1 MELKPATPQAPPT
14 ERRFRPDIEGVR
26 AVASLGVL
34 LSHAGVTTLAGG
46 FTGVD
51 VFYVLS
57 GFLVT
62 GGLLREGQKTDT
74 IDFWDFMGRRA
85 RRLLPVATLVLILTV
100 VFTYRYLGYSRGNVI
115 AEDAKWTSL
124 FASNW
129 RFIQTGTDYFGAQS
143 SVSPLQH
150 YWTLAVEMQFYFVW
164 PLIVLLLVKLL
175 PGISLRLKMAIA
187 LVAMFMGSY
196 AWSIYQTET
205 AVTVAYF
212 STFTRV
218 FEIAAGC
225 LLALAVPCLVGL
237 PGRLAPVLN
246 WGGLALLIFS
256 ILYIEPTMPFPGWIA
271 IFPVLAACLVIAG
284 GTIAPDRGAERI
296 LNLAPMTALGK
307 YSYGMYLW
315 HWPMLLIAPGVIHRE
330 LTVPEKLLVV
340 GLGAIMGIV
349 TYHLV
354 ENPLRNVA
362 FLKNRPAYWSLAFG
376 ALLVLIP
383 WGISQRYIDAHQE
396 GPAIAM
402 EQAALS
408 DYPSEDEVL
417 AEVANSV
424 DVSDWPDQPPRI
436 ENLAYSDECDVTRAA
451 TSSSACVHG
460 NPHADRTVVVYGD
473 SHAAM
478 WIPALDIIGKQ
489 ADWRVIQL
497 NKPGCIAPDFPTYSN
512 VLGRE
517 YTECEQYR
525 DWAMG
530 KIEEIQPDVV
540 IVTSARSG
548 SLMAVD
554 GKGTEDGVERAWEEG
569 LGRTVDRITPNA
581 GRVVVLG
588 DMPYPSLPGIDCLSA
603 NPNDVE
609 RCTDSVEDAVLA
621 DHNAVEAKVA
631 EEHGAEYVDIT
642 PWFCTDEVC
651 PAVINALTVHRDRMH
666 VSENYAVWL
675 SEVLGNATGLLDSP
689 LD

>member
-1 MELKPATPQAPPT
+1 MELKPTTPEAPPS

-34 LSHAGVTTLAGG
+34 LSHAGVTALAGG

-62 GGLLREGQKTDT
+62 GGLLREGQKKGT
-74 IDFWDFMGRRA
+74 IDFWNFMGRRA
-85 RRLLPVATLVLILTV
+85 RRLLPLATLVLVLTV
-100 VFTYRYLGYSRGNVI
+100 IFTYRFLGYSRGNVV
-115 AEDAKWTSL
+115 AEDAKWTAL

-175 PGISLRLKMAIA
+175 PGISLRLKLAIA
-187 LVAMFMGSY
+187 LVAMFIGSY

-225 LLALAVPCLVGL
+225 LLALAVPYLAGL
-237 PGRLAPVLN
+237 PAHLSPVLN
-246 WGGLALLIFS
+246 WAGLALLIFS

-271 IFPVLAACLVIAG
+271 ILPVLGACLVIAG
-284 GTIAPDRGAERI
+284 GTIAAERGAERI
-296 LNLAPMTALGK
+296 LNLPVMVALGK
-307 YSYGMYLW
+307 YAYGMYLW

-330 LTVPEKLLVV
+330 LTGPEKLLVV

-362 FLKNRPAYWSLAFG
+362 VLKTRPAYWSLAFG

-383 WGISQRYIDAHQE
+383 WGISQRYIAAHQE
-396 GPAIAM
+396 GPAIGV

-408 DYPSEDEVL
+408 DYPNEEQVI
-417 AEVANSV
+417 AAVAAAV

-460 NPHADRTVVVYGD
+460 NPDADRTVVVYGD

-478 WIPALDIIGKQ
+478 WIPTLDIIGKQ
-489 ADWRVIQL
+489 ADWRVVQL

-512 VLGRE
+512 VLGRD
-517 YTECEQYR
+517 YTECIEYR

-530 KIEEIQPDVV
+530 KIEELQPDVV

-548 SLMAVD
+548 SLIAVD
-554 GKGTEDGVERAWEEG
+554 GKGTEDGVEQAWEEG
-569 LGRTVDRITPNA
+569 LGRTLDRITPNA

-588 DMPYPSLPGIDCLSA
+588 DMPYPSQPGIDCLSA
-603 NPNDVE
+603 NPNDVG

-621 DHNAVEAKVA
+621 DHNAVEARVAKV
-631 EEHGAEYVDIT
+631 HGAEYVDIT
-642 PWFCTDEVC
+642 PWFCTDEAC
-651 PAVINALTVHRDRMH
+651 PAVINDLTVHRDRMH

-675 SEVLGNATGLLDSP
+675 SEVLGQATGLLDGP

>member
-34 LSHAGVTTLAGG
+34 LSHAGVTALAGG

-62 GGLLREGQKTDT
+62 GGLLREGQKKGT

-85 RRLLPVATLVLILTV
+85 RRLLPLATLVLILTV
-100 VFTYRYLGYSRGNVI
+100 VFTYRYLGYSRGNVV
-115 AEDAKWTSL
+115 AEDAKWTAL

-175 PGISLRLKMAIA
+175 PNISLRLKMAIA
-187 LVAMFMGSY
+187 LTAMFIGSY
-196 AWSIYQTET
+196 WWSIHQTET

-225 LLALAVPCLVGL
+225 LLALAVPYLIGL
-237 PGRLAPVLN
+237 PGRLSPVLN
-246 WGGLALLIFS
+246 WAGLALLIFS
-256 ILYIEPTMPFPGWIA
+256 VLYIEPTMPFPGWIA
-271 IFPVLAACLVIAG
+271 ILPVLGACLVIAG
-284 GTIAPDRGAERI
+284 GTIAADRGAERI
-296 LNLAPMTALGK
+296 LNLPVMVALGK

-340 GLGAIMGIV
+340 TLGAIMGII

-362 FLKNRPAYWSLAFG
+362 FLKTRPAYWSLAFG

-402 EQAALS
+402 EQAALD
-408 DYPSEDEVL
+408 DYPNEEQVI
-417 AEVANSV
+417 AEVAASA
-424 DVSDWPDQPPRI
+424 DVKNWPDQPPRI

-460 NPHADRTVVVYGD
+460 DPNADRTVVVYGD

-489 ADWRVIQL
+489 ADWKVIQL

-530 KIEEIQPDVV
+530 KIEELQPDVV

-554 GKGTEDGVERAWEEG
+554 GKGTEDGVEDAWEEG
-569 LGRTVDRITPNA
+569 LGRTLDRITPNA

-588 DMPYPSLPGIDCLSA
+588 DMPYPSQPGIDCLSA

-609 RCTDSVEDAVLA
+609 RCTDSREDAVLA
-621 DHNAVEAKVA
+621 DHNAVEARVA

-651 PAVINALTVHRDRMH
+651 PAVINGLTVHRDSMH
-666 VSENYAVWL
+666 ISENYAVWL
-675 SEVLGNATGLLDSP
+675 SEVLGQATGLLDGP

>member
-1 MELKPATPQAPPT
+1 MELKPTTPQAPPT

-34 LSHAGVTTLAGG
+34 LSHAGVTALAGG

-62 GGLLREGQKTDT
+62 GGLLREGQKKGT
-74 IDFWDFMGRRA
+74 IDFLDFMGRRA

-100 VFTYRYLGYSRGNVI
+100 IFTYRFLGYSRGNVV
-115 AEDAKWTSL
+115 AEDAKWTAL

-164 PLIVLLLVKLL
+164 PLIVLVLVKLL
-175 PGISLRLKMAIA
+175 PSISLRLKMAIA
-187 LVAMFMGSY
+187 LVAMFIGSY
-196 AWSIYQTET
+196 WWSIHQTET

-225 LLALAVPCLVGL
+225 LLALAVPYLIGL

-271 IFPVLAACLVIAG
+271 ILPVLGACLVIAG
-284 GTIAPDRGAERI
+284 GTIAPDRGAERV
-296 LNLAPMTALGK
+296 LNLPFMTTLGK

-340 GLGAIMGIV
+340 TLGAIMGIV

-362 FLKNRPAYWSLAFG
+362 FLKTRPAYWSLAFG

-383 WGISQRYIDAHQE
+383 WGISQRYISAHQE

-408 DYPSEDEVL
+408 DYPNEEQVI
-417 AEVANSV
+417 AEVAASA
-424 DVSDWPDQPPRI
+424 DVKNWPDQPPRI

-460 NPHADRTVVVYGD
+460 DPNAERTVVVYGD

-489 ADWRVIQL
+489 ADWKVIQL

-525 DWAMG
+525 EWAMG

-554 GKGTEDGVERAWEEG
+554 GKGTEDGVEDAWEEG
-569 LGRTVDRITPNA
+569 LGRTIDRITPNA
-581 GRVVVLG
+581 RRVVVLG
-588 DMPYPSLPGIDCLSA
+588 DMPYPSQPGIDCLSA

-609 RCTDSVEDAVLA
+609 RCTDSREDAVLA
-621 DHNAVEAKVA
+621 DHNAVEEKVA
-631 EEHGAEYVDIT
+631 EEHGADYVDIT

-651 PAVINALTVHRDRMH
+651 PAVINGLTVHRDSMH
-666 VSENYAVWL
+666 ISENYAVWL
-675 SEVLGNATGLLDSP
+675 SEVLGQATGLLDGP